1 MRRSLVMTLILAI
14 FAIFLATAPAGAAAN
29 NTAAP
34 SAGTASPSTFGT
46 VCRTVRAN
54 ARHQGVIC
62 VGVAVQDNKLN
73 RYVSA
78 VVTLRPGSGT
88 LTRASARQLVLYIG
102 GHIAQ
107 SGVYRRQDLG
117 GAFSLSTRN
126 RNLWD
131 GRPGMPAVR
140 VRVGLLDA
148 CMYWP
153 DGSRACTG
161 SHWLYSGSER
171 ILP

>member
-62 VGVAVQDNKLN
+62 VGLAVQDNKLN

-107 SGVYRRQDLG
+107 SGVYRRQHLG